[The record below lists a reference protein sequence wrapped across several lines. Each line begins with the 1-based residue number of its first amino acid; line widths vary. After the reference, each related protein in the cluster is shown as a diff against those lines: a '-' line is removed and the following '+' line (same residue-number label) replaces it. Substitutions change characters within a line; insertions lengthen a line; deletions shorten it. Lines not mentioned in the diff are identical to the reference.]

1 MQFFDIV
8 NFYRRFIKHFN
19 KIVEFFIVMLKKS
32 QKLRKNN
39 NIRKRKRNQNRNRN
53 KLSNI
58 HIFLIREI
66 LKIFKRFR
74 KTFIETFVLRH
85 FDFERIIRIEIDAF
99 DKIIEIILCQQNDAN
114 H

>member
-19 KIVEFFIVMLKKS
+19 KIVEFLIVMLKKS
-32 QKLRKNN
+32 QKFRK

-53 KLSNI
+53 KSSNI
-58 HIFLIREI
+58 HIFLICEI

-74 KTFIETFVLRH
+74 KAFIETSVLRH
-85 FDFERIIRIEIDAF
+85 FDFERTIRIEIDAF